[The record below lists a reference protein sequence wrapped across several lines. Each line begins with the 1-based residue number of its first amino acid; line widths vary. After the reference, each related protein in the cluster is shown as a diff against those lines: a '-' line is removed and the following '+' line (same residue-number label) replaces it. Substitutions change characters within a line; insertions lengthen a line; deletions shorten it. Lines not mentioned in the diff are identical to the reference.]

1 MISYLWNDPD
11 GNNDYTPGEVDLDP
25 NGADFLNA
33 TGASN
38 NVINPDL
45 ELTRTHEVSASLE
58 QELAGAFSVRAL
70 YLYKRV
76 VGDVATV
83 NILRPPEVYNQVLT
97 RRDPGP
103 DGLVNTGDDGGLVNV
118 YDYDPA
124 FRGSNF
130 VGNQITNSDLVH
142 TFQNVEF
149 MLNRRQTGRWRV
161 PIRRWSSA
169 PKPE

>member
-1 MISYLWNDPD
+1 MA
-11 GNNDYTPGEVDLDP
+11 E
-25 NGADFLNA
+25 A
-33 TGASN
+33 
-38 NVINPDL
+38 
-45 ELTRTHEVSASLE
+45 
-58 QELAGAFSVRAL
+58 
-70 YLYKRV
+70 
-76 VGDVATV
+76 
-83 NILRPPEVYNQVLT
+83 PPEVYNQVLT

-103 DGLVNTGDDGGLVNV
+103 DGLLDTGDDGGLVNV

-130 VGNQITNSDLVH
+130 VGNQITNSELDH

-149 MLNRRQTGRWRV
+149 MLNRRQTGRWHASTSFLLTKNHRFGGAS